1 MHACVCMY
9 IIGGVGCYGVDTK
22 LKLVQGCRV
31 VVKIDLNV
39 DGKKLRMGSVATFSR
54 IERDAVYV
62 VDTAQQEWELSRV
75 KKQHWM
81 LLDCGD
87 GELKAGEA

>member
-1 MHACVCMY
+1 M
-9 IIGGVGCYGVDTK
+9 
-22 LKLVQGCRV
+22 
-31 VVKIDLNV
+31 VKIDLNV

-54 IERDAVYV
+54 IERDAVYF